1 MVELTNSQLEQ
12 ISGGDKR
19 AGEMFAS
26 FMAGAA
32 NGVIMCIETGVAIM
46 PSYVVGCAVAGG
58 ALGVMFPA

>member
-32 NGVIMCIETGVAIM
+32 NGVIMCMETGVAIM
-46 PSYVVGCAVAGG
+46 PSYVVGCAVVGG
-58 ALGVMFPA
+58 AFGVMFPS